1 MSSYETAAKI
11 IDRMLS
17 GDRANILAPLQKRAQ
32 LVRLGNRY
40 AVSALGSGFVY
51 IVARGVVCIETTAQT
66 DIHAVTSLLYEGDV
80 LIPELQA
87 PLPEL
92 TLTTQRPSEFW
103 KLTMTALAEEA
114 EQHPQLRKALF
125 LLPQVQNARAQL
137 HIAAMSGLNSEER
150 IAAVLVEIGAHIGMQ
165 AGGAISFDLPLT
177 RYNIADYLALNPD
190 TVSRILSSLVSDGI
204 IERRGRFQFSIRN
217 WRALVAKCPLSE
229 AIIRLH
235 GAGKPLLMG

>member
-11 IDRMLS
+11 IARMLS
-17 GDRANILAPLQKRAQ
+17 GDRANIFAPLQKRAQ

-40 AVSALGSGFVY
+40 AVSSLGSGFVY

-114 EQHPQLRKALF
+114 EQNPQLRKALF

-165 AGGAISFDLPLT
+165 AGGAISFD
-177 RYNIADYLALNPD
+177 YLALNPD

-204 IERRGRFQFSIRN
+204 IERRGRFQVSIRN